1 MPRTA
6 PTLLAA
12 SAAACGAHWAF
23 PAPAAPSAKVV
34 LPPDRGEGM
43 QVRSAFVAQNGRV
56 FQQITIENHSPAPL
70 SGFAIQYNKNS
81 FGLVPESPGALG
93 QVMPPQ
99 LAPGQSHTGLMPLTA
114 TGQPQDS
121 KGHVQM
127 AIKNNV
133 KVFYFQD
140 QCDVLAFLSADGRVE
155 RGAFLEQWKSIAQE
169 AALDVQGIGPAN
181 ENVDSL
187 CPKLE
192 ASNVFF
198 IARRKLD
205 GGADMLYFSVK
216 TLNGVV
222 MLAEIGLRPG
232 QGMGRV
238 VVKAQQTPYVS
249 LLAESLKAKL
259 LS

>member
-1 MPRTA
+1 M
-6 PTLLAA
+6 
-12 SAAACGAHWAF
+12 
-23 PAPAAPSAKVV
+23 
-34 LPPDRGEGM
+34 
-43 QVRSAFVAQNGRV
+43 
-56 FQQITIENHSPAPL
+56 
-70 SGFAIQYNKNS
+70 
-81 FGLVPESPGALG
+81 
-93 QVMPPQ
+93 
-99 LAPGQSHTGLMPLTA
+99 
-114 TGQPQDS
+114 
-121 KGHVQM
+121 
-127 AIKNNV
+127 
-133 KVFYFQD
+133 
-140 QCDVLAFLSADGRVE
+140 
-155 RGAFLEQWKSIAQE
+155 
-169 AALDVQGIGPAN
+169 QGIDPAN
-181 ENVDSL
+181 ENIDSL